1 MRSYAVLS
9 VLTRFEISLINL
21 ILLLNPCSLPN
32 GMTFVSVGNTFFH
45 YISFSSST
53 LEAGCLAEPS
63 SLFRFLVLSL
73 EEDYASFFC
82 LSCANSHNSYNLLS
96 RKIRFIQISSLIKKI
111 RLLQQRAP
119 TISSL
124 RTYHHAALGHSVP
137 AASNSLPNHQLTAL
151 PSRIRSSKFSVS
163 SLFSF

>member
-1 MRSYAVLS
+1 MR
-9 VLTRFEISLINL
+9 
-21 ILLLNPCSLPN
+21 
-32 GMTFVSVGNTFFH
+32 FVSVDNAFVL

-73 EEDYASFFC
+73 EKDYVSFFC
-82 LSCANSHNSYNLLS
+82 LSCANSHNSYNLLT
-96 RKIRFIQISSLIKKI
+96 RKIQFIQISSLIKNF

-124 RTYHHAALGHSVP
+124 RTYHHAALSHPVP

-151 PSRIRSSKFSVS
+151 PARIRISKLSVS
-163 SLFSF
+163 SPFSV